1 LPLSAGTRLGSYEIL
16 SALGAGGMGEVYR
29 ARDTRLGRDVAIKAL
44 PLHMAHDPDARA
56 RFERE
61 AHAVAA
67 LNHPH
72 IVTIF
77 STEEADGVRFLT
89 MELVEGRTLDQM
101 IPRGGVSLAQFF
113 DIAIALAD
121 ALAAAHRKHL
131 THRDLK
137 PSNVMVS
144 DDGRVKVLDFGLAR
158 SAEPERLD
166 ESETVVPL
174 TKAGTIVG
182 TIPYMSP
189 EQIEGA
195 PLDPRSDIF
204 SLGIV
209 LYEMAAGDRP
219 FGGAS
224 SPTLMAAILKD
235 RPTPVSERRSDFP
248 AGVSQ
253 LIDRC
258 LEKQPGD
265 RIQSATEILAEVRA
279 QRRAWESGAE
289 RAVTRATDAGRSIAV
304 LPFTDLSATKDQDW
318 FCDGIA
324 EEILNA
330 LAPLQ
335 GLRVAARTS
344 AFSFKGKT
352 DDLRMIGAKL
362 NVTTVLAGSLRR
374 AGDRLRITV
383 QLSDVASGFQLWSEQ
398 YDRELKDIFDV
409 QEEIAKA
416 IAERLRVTLA
426 GGKDA
431 RLVEQG
437 TTNVEAY
444 QLYLRGYALLG
455 RRGASIPEALDLF
468 RKAVE
473 IDPGYS
479 HAWSG
484 IADACTGL
492 GITGSVSNTGG
503 KSQAMAAAT
512 RSIEI
517 DPTSAAG
524 HTALACATLL
534 FDNNRAMAKEEFE
547 RALELRPSYAL
558 GRSWYA
564 TFFLQWTCGELEQ
577 GIVEVRRALDSD
589 PLSAYIMML
598 LACCLCTAGRL
609 NEAIETA
616 RRAVRQDP
624 ESFITRWVLGVSLG
638 TAGQFDEAVST
649 LETASAISGRHSRAL
664 ASLALVFGQSG
675 KRPEASA
682 LHGELVDRASRAY
695 VPLTYLALTAE
706 ASGQH
711 EEAMSLARRAWDARD
726 PTFILHARHFPEFR
740 SLRSDPRF
748 VAILREMN
756 RPTSGEAS
764 IAVLPF
770 ANMSAD
776 KENEY
781 FGDGLAEEI
790 LNVLAQVPGLKVAG
804 RTSSFF
810 FRGKDVEFE
819 EIGRRLNVE
828 HILEGSVR
836 KAGNRIRVT
845 AQLIKVADG
854 FHLWSDRYDREL
866 TDIFAIQD
874 EITHSIA
881 AALRIRLSR
890 ETTMARRHVPNLRAY
905 DAYLKAR
912 DHLYKPTPESLELF
926 KERIDHAIELDP
938 EFGLARS
945 ISGGYYT
952 MQSAMGIKPAR
963 EVIPLAKAAE
973 HEALRLDPS
982 LPEAHALLAVCNGTY
997 DYDWNEAQRHWRLAM
1012 AREPVSHDIRLWY
1025 GNHYLLPIGR
1035 PLEAVE
1041 MIAKSLDGDPLNP
1054 LGRHHFAVALRHAG
1068 RLEDAEVELRK
1079 VLEIDENF
1087 PLALSTLGAVC
1098 AQQGRFEEA
1107 LALTERAH
1115 AAMPW
1120 ANVVIGQLAALM
1132 VRGGSTSGAETLLR
1146 QLGPGDT
1153 YGAPTGLAVFHALCG
1168 DFDQSVD
1175 WAERAIAERYPP
1187 LVAILRPLLQSSSR
1201 WPALAKL
1208 MNLPL

>member
-166 ESETVVPL
+166 ESETVAPL

-224 SPTLMAAILKD
+224 SPALMSAILKD
-235 RPTPVSERRSDFP
+235 RPTPVSERRFDFP

-534 FDNNRAMAKEEFE
+534 FENNRAMAKEEFE

-624 ESFITRWVLGVSLG
+624 ESFTHALG
-638 TAGQFDEAVST
+638 TWCLPWNRRTVRRGGLDARNCVGDLGTPLARARQPGLGLWAVGEAAGGE
-649 LETASAISGRHSRAL
+649 RAARRTGGPRL
-664 ASLALVFGQSG
+664 ASLCPADLPCSDGGGVGATRG
-675 KRPEASA
+675 GDVTRPPRVGRARSD
-682 LHGELVDRASRAY
+682 LHPPRAS
-695 VPLTYLALTAE
+695 
-706 ASGQH
+706 
-711 EEAMSLARRAWDARD
+711 
-726 PTFILHARHFPEFR
+726 FPG
-740 SLRSDPRF
+740 
-748 VAILREMN
+748 V
-756 RPTSGEAS
+756 
-764 IAVLPF
+764 
-770 ANMSAD
+770 
-776 KENEY
+776 
-781 FGDGLAEEI
+781 
-790 LNVLAQVPGLKVAG
+790 
-804 RTSSFF
+804 
-810 FRGKDVEFE
+810 
-819 EIGRRLNVE
+819 
-828 HILEGSVR
+828 
-836 KAGNRIRVT
+836 
-845 AQLIKVADG
+845 
-854 FHLWSDRYDREL
+854 
-866 TDIFAIQD
+866 
-874 EITHSIA
+874 SIA
-881 AALRIRLSR
+881 AFGSPVRGDPPRDEQAGEWRSLDCCAPLRQHERGQGERVLRRRSRGRDPQRAGPGARPEGRRPYVLVLFPRKGCRIRRDRQAAQRRAHSR
-890 ETTMARRHVPNLRAY
+890 GERTQGGQPHPSHSAADQGRRRFSPLVGPVRPRVDGHLR
-905 DAYLKAR
+905 DPGR
-912 DHLYKPTPESLELF
+912 DH
-926 KERIDHAIELDP
+926 
-938 EFGLARS
+938 
-945 ISGGYYT
+945 
-952 MQSAMGIKPAR
+952 
-963 EVIPLAKAAE
+963 
-973 HEALRLDPS
+973 ALHRRCAPDQ
-982 LPEAHALLAVCNGTY
+982 AV
-997 DYDWNEAQRHWRLAM
+997 
-1012 AREPVSHDIRLWY
+1012 P
-1025 GNHYLLPIGR
+1025 GNHNGAAPR
-1035 PLEAVE
+1035 PQP
-1041 MIAKSLDGDPLNP
+1041 S
-1054 LGRHHFAVALRHAG
+1054 RLRCVPQG
-1068 RLEDAEVELRK
+1068 SRSFVQTDTGIV
-1079 VLEIDENF
+1079 
-1087 PLALSTLGAVC
+1087 GAV
-1098 AQQGRFEEA
+1098 QGA
-1107 LALTERAH
+1107 
-1115 AAMPW
+1115 
-1120 ANVVIGQLAALM
+1120 
-1132 VRGGSTSGAETLLR
+1132 
-1146 QLGPGDT
+1146 
-1153 YGAPTGLAVFHALCG
+1153 Y
-1168 DFDQSVD
+1168 
-1175 WAERAIAERYPP
+1175 
-1187 LVAILRPLLQSSSR
+1187 RPR
-1201 WPALAKL
+1201 H
-1208 MNLPL
+1208 